1 MNSGRLKWA
10 VGPLMAALIWVA
22 VSAADL
28 GTPQVPNSPDTLLRY
43 TNLPP
48 DGREALLVEESR
60 QEAAEKAARR
70 ATFTHEELK
79 QILSDVA
86 LRYGLEPELL
96 CAIAWTESRFRPYV
110 SSNMGAQGLMQL
122 MPATGRKFGVRNLM
136 NPWEN
141 AEGGARLLRWLMDE
155 YDNNLTLALA
165 AYNAGSGAVR
175 KGGSVPP
182 ILQTR
187 SFVASVLNTR
197 ERFRRQGP

>member
-1 MNSGRLKWA
+1 
-10 VGPLMAALIWVA
+10 
-22 VSAADL
+22 
-28 GTPQVPNSPDTLLRY
+28 LLRY

-48 DGREALLVEESR
+48 DGREALLVEESW
-60 QEAAEKAARR
+60 QEAERKAARR
-70 ATFTHEELK
+70 EPFSREELV

-96 CAIAWTESRFRPYV
+96 CAIAFTETRFRPYV

-122 MPATGRKFGVRNLM
+122 MPSTARKFGVRNPM

-155 YDNNLTLALA
+155 YDNNLSLALA
-165 AYNAGSGAVR
+165 AYNAGTGAVR

-182 ILQTR
+182 ILETR
-187 SFVASVLNTR
+187 SFVNSVLTMR
-197 ERFRRQGP
+197 EHFRRQEP